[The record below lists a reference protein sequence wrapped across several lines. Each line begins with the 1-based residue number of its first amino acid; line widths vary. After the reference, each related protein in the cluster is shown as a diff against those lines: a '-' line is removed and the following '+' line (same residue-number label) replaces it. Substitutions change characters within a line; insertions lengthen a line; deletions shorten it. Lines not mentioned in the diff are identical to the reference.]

1 MATSLISYNNNIY
14 TYDGS
19 SFVET
24 SLSKP
29 LEYADFVNNG
39 IGDLSQITQTEW
51 EFFTGTFE
59 VLSVTEADS
68 LSINF
73 DYNVTS
79 KIEYMVSMDNST
91 WYGYDS
97 GDSTWKIGY
106 RMSKTEFQNL
116 TETEFY
122 NLIDN
127 NAYKEDLYYRIILYS
142 NEVGSNPTISQMDTT
157 FKANQP
163 PIITDPTVSPL
174 SFYSETN
181 LTATL
186 RDLEGDT
193 VDYRIMIKR
202 PSDSTFNAYS
212 DWKSIESGYE
222 IDEVIENDY
231 FEPGTNQIKI
241 ETYDQRSAETDWQ
254 TDVTVL
260 NENPMLMY
268 TYNEFDVWGT
278 IDDEYGDKVKYQLKI
293 NGDIAKDFSS
303 EYKESPIN
311 FKISWED
318 YEELITFNSVNTA
331 TLIAED
337 EWGTSVQE
345 SFEFTPIP
353 RGLFFADRRG
363 RYYSDADGV
372 VKEVLELDQ
381 TTAGRSPKPHYV
393 NLKNYTGYNMDNME
407 IWAEYQYENP
417 NITIMFD
424 TSPDFSDPKE
434 KLEMSEIISTGE
446 DRDFYVGAVTDIGN
460 GENNYEFIIRA
471 RGNYIDRW

>member
-1 MATSLISYNNNIY
+1 LATSLISYNNNIY

-163 PIITDPTVSPL
+163 PIISDPILSPE
-174 SFYSETN
+174 SFYTESV

-186 RDLEGDT
+186 TDLEGDSI
-193 VDYRIMIKR
+193 DYKILIKT
-202 PSDSTFNAYS
+202 PEDSTFNEYIS
-212 DWKSIESGYE
+212 GNIDSGYE
-222 IDEVIENDY
+222 INETITNET
-231 FEPGTNQIKI
+231 FIPGINNIKI
-241 ETYDQRSAETDWQ
+241 EATDQRGANTSWETI
-254 TDVTVL
+254 VTML

-268 TYNEFDVWGT
+268 SYNEFSTWGT
-278 IDDEYGDKVKYQLKI
+278 IDDEYGDRVRYQIII
-293 NGDIAKDFSS
+293 NGQVVKDFGDF
-303 EYKESPIN
+303 KNSPIEFN
-311 FKISWED
+311 YLWED
-318 YEELITFNSVNTA
+318 AGDVIEYGKENNVTINV
-331 TLIAED
+331 ED
-337 EWGTSVQE
+337 EFGATVSD
-345 SFEFTPIP
+345 SFTVDILE
-353 RGLFFADRRG
+353 RGLFFVDR
-363 RYYSDADGV
+363 YNNKYSDADGV
-372 VKEVLELDQ
+372 IKKVLDLDSI
-381 TTAGRSPKPHYV
+381 TAGRSPKPHEVY
-393 NLKNYTGYNMDNME
+393 LRNYTGYNLEDMQ
-407 IWAEYQYENP
+407 IWAKYDRKHD
-417 NITIMFD
+417 NIKIMFD
-424 TSPDFSDPKE
+424 ETREFSNPKE
-434 KLEMSEIISTGE
+434 IFEIPNKMSSGE
-446 DRDFYVGAVTDIGN
+446 EKKFYVGAVTDIGN
-460 GENNYEFIIRA
+460 GERGYEFTVRA
-471 RGNYIDRW
+471 RGNYLERS